1 MNQRIV
7 EITDMQAHLS
17 LHKGFLK
24 VSIKNSKEYE
34 IPLYDIGGIISNSY
48 SITYSSSLLVKL
60 AELNISF
67 IICGKNHSPQAFL
80 WPVETHSLMAGKI
93 DNQINTRKSFYEK
106 LWQDIIQI
114 KIYNQSVCLK
124 SLNKEDNLLKSL
136 IKKVIIGDRSNIEAQ
151 AAKIYWNTLFGDNF
165 IRDKN
170 GDGINTLLNYGYTIL
185 RSGIARSIMG
195 AGLHPAIGIFHKNKY
210 NSMRLADDLMEPFR
224 PIVDYFVYKII
235 EKEQYDLTADV
246 KNQLVNIL
254 YLDLDGPRGRSPVIN
269 RMQSLSYSYAYSLEI
284 LKKNLD
290 LPILKESDLHNE
302 IIQ

>member
-1 MNQRIV
+1 MNQRII

-17 LHKGFLK
+17 LHRGFLK
-24 VSIKNSKEYE
+24 VSIKNGKDYE

-60 AELNISF
+60 AELNIPF
-67 IICGKNHSPQAFL
+67 IICGTNHSPAAFL
-80 WPVETHSLMAGKI
+80 WPVETHSLMAGKM

-106 LWQDIIQI
+106 IWQDIIQI
-114 KIYNQSVCLK
+114 KIYNQSVCLS
-124 SLNKEDNLLKSL
+124 SLQKDDRILKSL
-136 IKKVIIGDRSNIEAQ
+136 IKKVAVGDRENIEAQ
-151 AAKIYWNTLFGDNF
+151 AAKVYWNKLFGNDF

-170 GDGINTLLNYGYTIL
+170 GEGINTLLNYGYTIL

-195 AGLHPAIGIFHKNKY
+195 AGLQPAIGIFHKNKY

-224 PIVDYFVYKII
+224 PIVDYFVYKLSEEGKYELIP
-235 EKEQYDLTADV
+235 DV
-246 KNQLVNIL
+246 KEKLVNIL

-269 RMQSLSYSYAYSLEI
+269 RMQSLAYTYAYSLET

-302 IIQ
+302 SNQ

>member
-24 VSIKNSKEYE
+24 VNIKNGKEYE

-67 IICGKNHSPQAFL
+67 II
-80 WPVETHSLMAGKI
+80 THSLMAGKI
-93 DNQINTRKSFYEK
+93 DTQINTRKSFYEK

-136 IKKVIIGDRSNIEAQ
+136 FKKVIIGDRSNIEAQ

-269 RMQSLSYSYAYSLEI
+269 RMQALSYSYAYSLEI

-302 IIQ
+302 INQ

>member
-24 VSIKNSKEYE
+24 VSIKNGKEYE

-67 IICGKNHSPQAFL
+67 IICGTNHSPAAFL

-93 DNQINTRKSFYEK
+93 DTQINTRKSFYEK

-185 RSGIARSIMG
+185 RSGIARSLMG

-269 RMQSLSYSYAYSLEI
+269 RMQALSYSYAYSLEI

-302 IIQ
+302 INQ

>member
-24 VSIKNSKEYE
+24 VSIKNGKEYE
-34 IPLYDIGGIISNSY
+34 IPLDDIGGIISNSY

-67 IICGKNHSPQAFL
+67 IICGTNHSPQAFL

-93 DNQINTRKSFYEK
+93 DTQINTRKSFYEK

-235 EKEQYDLTADV
+235 EKEQYNLTADV

-269 RMQSLSYSYAYSLEI
+269 RMQALSYSYAYSLEI

-302 IIQ
+302 INQ

>member
-1 MNQRIV
+1 MIRKGMTRRERQVTDIE
-7 EITDMQAHLS
+7 EIKDILDKCMVVHLG
-17 LHKGFLK
+17 L
-24 VSIKNSKEYE
+24 
-34 IPLYDIGGIISNSY
+34 
-48 SITYSSSLLVKL
+48 
-60 AELNISF
+60 
-67 IICGKNHSPQAFL
+67 
-80 WPVETHSLMAGKI
+80 I
-93 DNQINTRKSFYEK
+93 D
-106 LWQDIIQI
+106 
-114 KIYNQSVCLK
+114 
-124 SLNKEDNLLKSL
+124 
-136 IKKVIIGDRSNIEAQ
+136 GDEP
-151 AAKIYWNTLFGDNF
+151 YVVP
-165 IRDKN
+165 
-170 GDGINTLLNYGYTIL
+170 LNYGYTIL

-290 LPILKESDLHNE
+290 LPILKESDLHNK
-302 IIQ
+302 INQ